1 MPFYDRGDNMT
12 FSGSVTACYY
22 TATNTGLLFVGTNNS
37 TIHVWNLQSFYLKYL
52 VTLTISTEILT
63 VESIFMLTNQS
74 LVVSVKEDGLI
85 RTVNYT
91 FITTTTTTSTTTTT
105 ESTSSTTE
113 STSTF
118 STLIDDNSNSSN
130 KTSEEERK
138 KSLTYGIAIVGSV
151 FAAGGAIG
159 LAAWLFVV

>member
-1 MPFYDRGDNMT
+1 MT

-52 VTLTISTEILT
+52 VTLTISTETLT

-74 LVVSVKEDGLI
+74 LVV
-85 RTVNYT
+85 
-91 FITTTTTTSTTTTT
+91 TTTSTTTTT